1 MWWWHRTT
9 TEMLGCI
16 SWKSYESFNCENY
29 RVKVYNRRW
38 CMIQNRIPVSYQWLL
53 STEIPFNIRIP
64 CIYINALSRFFS
76 RWVYVSQYT
85 NTYAKKQSG
94 WQLKWRSTVL
104 QRHNIILY
112 GFTLNVCGI
121 EKLKLSIANDDS
133 YRLFLHSLR
142 FFFQF
147 SVCVTV
153 PGDCEC
159 ESKTIHCS
167 FVVLLWCCFSQCIM
181 SCVWVSFCYGLSQS
195 HIVLFR
201 IYLGFFSSF
210 SSHIFNW
217 IV

>member
-1 MWWWHRTT
+1 MSHSIVRITVSK
-9 TEMLGCI
+9 C
-16 SWKSYESFNCENY
+16 
-29 RVKVYNRRW
+29 NRRW

-76 RWVYVSQYT
+76 RWVYVYQYT

-147 SVCVTV
+147 SVCVWLCLV
-153 PGDCEC
+153 
-159 ESKTIHCS
+159 I
-167 FVVLLWCCFSQCIM
+167 
-181 SCVWVSFCYGLSQS
+181 VSVRAKRY
-195 HIVLFR
+195 IVLSLFCCGAVSVSVLCLVFEFR
-201 IYLGFFSSF
+201 FATGCLN
-210 SSHIFNW
+210 HISYYFVF
-217 IV
+217 I